1 MTAPAD
7 AAPQPVRRARRRLST
22 SAWLLVLLV
31 VVGAFGLIASRS
43 APEPD
48 RGPLTGG
55 PLAAQHAVEQ
65 LLQPGAAPTALAQL
79 PADFTQVTGVRPGSE
94 RALDGTVRAVHTDGG
109 CSTPWGDDGTT
120 WNFTVPCKAHDLG
133 YDLLRYAERQ
143 GHPLGPEMRAGLDSR
158 LSADMRAT
166 CGINPQGAQTAC
178 EAVASVF
185 TAGLVLNSWHQ
196 RWGPPTGEPIGPMLA
211 GVAVIGCLLVFRL
224 RGWLRHRHTAPVARV
239 RPARAAA
246 GPISP
251 YAVLAVVS
259 LVVLVLGES
268 ALALASWAGAD
279 PGVLWPLTWLAQ
291 LAPLFYFAGGQANAA
306 GWRGVVATGGGYRQY
321 LAHRASWLLRPALV
335 FVVVALVMPLALEL
349 LGIPDG
355 TNATVMRIALHP
367 LWLLGV
373 YLLTVIA
380 TPPMLA
386 LHRKAAVATAAG
398 LLALVVLAELA
409 ASWLSSPVPHY
420 GAALGLALL
429 AQQLAFRRAPVPR
442 KLLVAG
448 VVAGLTGLVLY
459 TAFSSGTATLLGDP
473 AEPPALSAA
482 VPPVLLLGLVQVCLV
497 RLFGAK
503 AWSVLNTGAAA
514 RVARFALRAPMSL
527 YLGFL
532 AAMLLLVTI
541 VYLPGRLEDDLA
553 WLLQPKP
560 LVALALL
567 AAPAGLVFWWF
578 ERHHDGRLPSHR
590 EAVLPSGPFG
600 PSLARAATA
609 LGICYATVGVFGF
622 ALTRFDEQAVSL
634 LGLHFGPI
642 QNLVQLLLGVFLLH
656 AARAG
661 LSAMASTWLVTALA
675 CVPALLSAGDGLPGE
690 AAGGAVLAAVHGGT
704 ALFAIA
710 AAGTAV
716 WRART
721 VARVA

>member
-1 MTAPAD
+1 M
-7 AAPQPVRRARRRLST
+7 
-22 SAWLLVLLV
+22 
-31 VVGAFGLIASRS
+31 
-43 APEPD
+43 
-48 RGPLTGG
+48 
-55 PLAAQHAVEQ
+55 
-65 LLQPGAAPTALAQL
+65 
-79 PADFTQVTGVRPGSE
+79 
-94 RALDGTVRAVHTDGG
+94 
-109 CSTPWGDDGTT
+109 
-120 WNFTVPCKAHDLG
+120 
-133 YDLLRYAERQ
+133 
-143 GHPLGPEMRAGLDSR
+143 
-158 LSADMRAT
+158 
-166 CGINPQGAQTAC
+166 
-178 EAVASVF
+178 
-185 TAGLVLNSWHQ
+185 
-196 RWGPPTGEPIGPMLA
+196 
-211 GVAVIGCLLVFRL
+211 
-224 RGWLRHRHTAPVARV
+224 
-239 RPARAAA
+239 
-246 GPISP
+246 
-251 YAVLAVVS
+251 
-259 LVVLVLGES
+259 
-268 ALALASWAGAD
+268 
-279 PGVLWPLTWLAQ
+279 
-291 LAPLFYFAGGQANAA
+291 
-306 GWRGVVATGGGYRQY
+306 
-321 LAHRASWLLRPALV
+321 
-335 FVVVALVMPLALEL
+335 
-349 LGIPDG
+349 
-355 TNATVMRIALHP
+355 
-367 LWLLGV
+367 
-373 YLLTVIA
+373 
-380 TPPMLA
+380 
-386 LHRKAAVATAAG
+386 
-398 LLALVVLAELA
+398 
-409 ASWLSSPVPHY
+409 
-420 GAALGLALL
+420 
-429 AQQLAFRRAPVPR
+429 
-442 KLLVAG
+442 
-448 VVAGLTGLVLY
+448 
-459 TAFSSGTATLLGDP
+459 
-473 AEPPALSAA
+473 
-482 VPPVLLLGLVQVCLV
+482 QVCLV